1 MNRSV
6 QSLVSAPY
14 VICLLAFGCQST
26 GDYTPATFTVDGSQ
40 ATMKGEIDSNMPKR
54 VRQLHENYPEVTTI
68 VMQEVPGSMDDEANL
83 AAARLVRSYGLNTL
97 VPTDGLIASGGV
109 DFFLAGVERIVEPNA
124 MLGVHSW
131 AGDDFTGAE
140 LPRDNPEHRL
150 YLDYYAEMGIPAE
163 FYWFTLGSAPVE
175 DIHFMTPE
183 EIAQYQIT
191 TQAPQ

>member
-1 MNRSV
+1 
-6 QSLVSAPY
+6 
-14 VICLLAFGCQST
+14 
-26 GDYTPATFTVDGSQ
+26 
-40 ATMKGEIDSNMPKR
+40 
-54 VRQLHENYPEVTTI
+54 
-68 VMQEVPGSMDDEANL
+68 MQEVPGSIDDEANL
-83 AAARLVRSYGLNTL
+83 AAARLVRSYGLKTL

-140 LPRDNPEHRL
+140 LSRDNPEHRL

-163 FYWFTLGSAPVE
+163 FYWFTLKAAPAE

-183 EIAQYQIT
+183 EIAQYKIT
-191 TQAPQ
+191 KQSP